1 MLCSFSS
8 AQRIGMVVRKEDLR
22 TLLPKLSLQ
31 RLMTWKVSL
40 VEAAVGG
47 CESRAA
53 AATATAA
60 RIWAECQKT
69 CPHFLKKIGK
79 LTAHPGMSEAR
90 GGGGRFWSHH
100 YYSPLS
106 PSYVWPPRNILHPQI
121 FRPSDITVILT
132 VLQILNIASI
142 HGKRK

>member
-1 MLCSFSS
+1 
-8 AQRIGMVVRKEDLR
+8 MVVRKEDLR

-90 GGGGRFWSHH
+90 GGGADFG
-100 YYSPLS
+100 PT
-106 PSYVWPPRNILHPQI
+106 ITT
-121 FRPSDITVILT
+121 RPSPPHMFGLHVTFCTPRFSDPPTSL
-132 VLQILNIASI
+132 SS
-142 HGKRK
+142 

>member
-40 VEAAVGG
+40 VETAVGG
-47 CESRAA
+47 CESRAT

-69 CPHFLKKIGK
+69 CPHFFLNREIDCSSRDVG
-79 LTAHPGMSEAR
+79 SR
-90 GGGGRFWSHH
+90 WGGRFWSHP
-100 YYSPLS
+100 YYSPPS

-132 VLQILNIASI
+132 VLKILNIAWI
-142 HGKRK
+142 HRKKK

>member
-40 VEAAVGG
+40 VETAVGG

-69 CPHFLKKIGK
+69 CLHFFLKIGK
-79 LTAHPGMSEAR
+79 LTALPGMSEA
-90 GGGGRFWSHH
+90 GGGGRFWSHP
-100 YYSPLS
+100 YYSPPS

-132 VLQILNIASI
+132 VLKILNIAWI
-142 HGKRK
+142 HRKKK

>member
-1 MLCSFSS
+1 
-8 AQRIGMVVRKEDLR
+8 MVVRKEDLR

-40 VEAAVGG
+40 VETAVGG

-69 CPHFLKKIGK
+69 CLQFFLKIGK
-79 LTAHPGMSEAR
+79 LTALPGMSEA
-90 GGGGRFWSHH
+90 GGGVDFGPTLTTRPPPPHMLGLHVTFCTPRFSDLPT
-100 YYSPLS
+100 SLS
-106 PSYVWPPRNILHPQI
+106 S
-121 FRPSDITVILT
+121 
-132 VLQILNIASI
+132 
-142 HGKRK
+142 